1 MEKLKIKPFNP
12 VEGMTDEEI
21 IEYLADCLLD
31 GEETSARAVEFVCF
45 ERNMMQAMKLQMK
58 GCALA
63 IARVKQNSSANN
75 QTNSKLE
82 TIRPR
87 RFGSGGFFF
96 SDQTCQ

>member
-45 ERNMMQAMKLQMK
+45 ERNMMRAMKLQMK

-75 QTNSKLE
+75 QYHLSPST
-82 TIRPR
+82 
-87 RFGSGGFFF
+87 
-96 SDQTCQ
+96 